1 MRPIALH
8 VVRGQQQLHVA
19 GAATL
24 RQLDEPFG
32 DARCAGDANGFE
44 RLQAFRR
51 RVAIRRR
58 AQQRALGVAQLLLFD
73 HALELEPP
81 QIAEHRAR
89 LCGEPIGLGLQGA
102 DPPLRAFGLIAVGVG
117 WCLRHECRD
126 QARERDGRT
135 SARSLIHADYTES
148 VRVLG
153 IDYGARRIGL
163 ALSDATATLASP
175 WRMLQ
180 RPPSEAETLRM
191 LITEIMSLKNEDD
204 GLEAVVVGWPR
215 RLDGSPNDQTPVV
228 QTFAQSLKAKI
239 DVPVILQDERLT
251 STEAEARLA
260 RREKDWRK
268 RKQQLDAAAA
278 AIILQDYLDG
288 RPDRQDLS

>member
-1 MRPIALH
+1 M
-8 VVRGQQQLHVA
+8 
-19 GAATL
+19 
-24 RQLDEPFG
+24 
-32 DARCAGDANGFE
+32 
-44 RLQAFRR
+44 
-51 RVAIRRR
+51 
-58 AQQRALGVAQLLLFD
+58 
-73 HALELEPP
+73 
-81 QIAEHRAR
+81 
-89 LCGEPIGLGLQGA
+89 
-102 DPPLRAFGLIAVGVG
+102 
-117 WCLRHECRD
+117 
-126 QARERDGRT
+126 
-135 SARSLIHADYTES
+135 
-148 VRVLG
+148 LG

-191 LITEIMSLKNEDD
+191 LITEIISLKNEDD

-288 RPDRQDLS
+288 RPHPTRAVMSEEDLP